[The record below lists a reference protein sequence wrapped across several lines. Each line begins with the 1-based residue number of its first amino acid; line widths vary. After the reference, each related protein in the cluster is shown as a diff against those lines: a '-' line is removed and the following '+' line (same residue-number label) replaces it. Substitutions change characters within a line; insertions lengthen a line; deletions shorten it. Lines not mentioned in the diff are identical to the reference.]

1 MMKIVKYIEHN
12 DVDDDDDTSDV
23 LNLTF
28 IQKTNEKGVVIT
40 IMKIEQ
46 M

>member
-1 MMKIVKYIEHN
+1 MMIIVKYIEH
-12 DVDDDDDTSDV
+12 DDDDDTSDV
-23 LNLTF
+23 VNLTF